1 MTVDREVYVHQ
12 CKVVNEL
19 IYQSKIRYHSG
30 LIEDNQS
37 DQKRLFGVVN
47 RLLHVKTEKK
57 LPSWDDFSQLS
68 DAFADFFY

>member
-57 LPSWDDFSQLS
+57 RPSGDDFSQLS